1 MEVEAFL
8 SVDSVDIKKVINQTI
23 LEEDEDDVQTSVD
36 NTKFYEIL

>member
-1 MEVEAFL
+1 VEVEAFL
-8 SVDSVDIKKVINQTI
+8 SVDSVDIKKVTNQTI